1 MREEMAEKDDEIE
14 CLQGEL
20 SESEQRHQ
28 GYVTQMEHELSL
40 KQQMME
46 TLERQVREG
55 RERMEMVEYG
65 KNSAFEKQ
73 IEHFEQQR
81 QEYNQKID
89 RLHTE
94 NLDKDRQI
102 AQLQHKLERTIDDLE
117 RKRQEVD
124 SSRQSL
130 EKDKKQVTDKLE
142 STKKKLSEL
151 QDDSMKQKLEF
162 GREQALMKQQIE
174 FQNKKVDELQKQ
186 CDDSQRNFDDKIS
199 K

>member
-1 MREEMAEKDDEIE
+1 MRMREEMAEKDEEIE

-28 GYVTQMEHELSL
+28 SYVTQMEHELSL

-46 TLERQVREG
+46 TLERQVRES

-89 RLHTE
+89 RLHIE
-94 NLDKDRQI
+94 NLEKDRQL
-102 AQLQHKLERTIDDLE
+102 AQTQHKLERLTDELE
-117 RKRQEVD
+117 RKRQDLD
-124 SSRQSL
+124 SYKQGL
-130 EKDKKQVTDKLE
+130 EKEKKQVADKLE

-151 QDDSMKQKLEF
+151 QDESMKQKLEF
-162 GREQALMKQQIE
+162 GREQALMK
-174 FQNKKVDELQKQ
+174 
-186 CDDSQRNFDDKIS
+186 
-199 K
+199 